1 MALRLVDSNSKI
13 AQSTLGICQ
22 ALAVAMGSSA
32 KQHIRVLFPGFIQC
46 LGDNKNW
53 IRTAA
58 ISCINTWGDQC
69 GYKEFF
75 DGEMIGDALK
85 SGSPILRAEVWNWL
99 AQKLPL
105 IPVKQIAKE
114 ELLVCLPYLYNNL
127 EDRNSDVRKNA
138 QEAVLGFMIHLSY
151 EVMARNTEKL
161 KPGSRTVVLA
171 ALDKCRPNLPIKPL
185 PKKQAPKENNQKIVK
200 SAGALKAAK
209 AVVKPKQN
217 QSRSKPS
224 SARKKDD
231 DIDTSPLLAINNLK
245 HQRLIDE
252 QKLKV
257 LKWNFTTPRE
267 EFVELLKELMT
278 AANVN
283 KTLLAN
289 MFHSDFR
296 YHLKAI
302 EALTEVIILYIY
314 YIKSFIK
321 LLL

>member
-1 MALRLVDSNSKI
+1 MRLVDSNSKI

-22 ALAVAMGSSA
+22 ALAVAMGPPA

-46 LGDNKNW
+46 LGDSKNW

-75 DGEMIGDALK
+75 DGEIIGDALK
-85 SGSPILRAEVWNWL
+85 SGSPVLRAEVWNWL
-99 AQKLPL
+99 AQKLSL
-105 IPVKQIAKE
+105 IPVKQIPKE
-114 ELLVCLPYLYNNL
+114 ELFVCLPYLYSNL

-171 ALDKCRPNLPIKPL
+171 ALDKSRPNLPIKPL
-185 PKKQAPKENNQKIVK
+185 PKKQASEESTQKVVK
-200 SAGALKAAK
+200 SAGALKASK
-209 AVVKPKQN
+209 AVVKSKQN
-217 QSRSKPS
+217 QPASKPG

-231 DIDTSPLLAINNLK
+231 DVDTSPLLAINNLK
-245 HQRLIDE
+245 HQRVIDE

-283 KTLLAN
+283 KTLIAN

-302 EALTEVIILYIY
+302 EALTEVDI
-314 YIKSFIK
+314 
-321 LLL
+321 